1 MAVANEARSD
11 ELAIIVSY
19 PTNASGIIVSLK
31 NVKYI
36 VRILPD
42 FICKDN
48 RFFVSRRVQLPYLKS
63 MVYWLLYQM
72 AKPIRALELRYP
84 MIQFLII
91 DHIHVRDGPLEK
103 LWEGGGEFSS
113 CKNFFSLSNSLH
125 EFYLGHCT
133 NIF

>member
-1 MAVANEARSD
+1 MAVANGARSD

-19 PTNASGIIVSLK
+19 PINASGIIVSLK

-91 DHIHVRDGPLEK
+91 DHIHVRDAPLEM
-103 LWEGGGEFSS
+103 
-113 CKNFFSLSNSLH
+113 
-125 EFYLGHCT
+125 
-133 NIF
+133 